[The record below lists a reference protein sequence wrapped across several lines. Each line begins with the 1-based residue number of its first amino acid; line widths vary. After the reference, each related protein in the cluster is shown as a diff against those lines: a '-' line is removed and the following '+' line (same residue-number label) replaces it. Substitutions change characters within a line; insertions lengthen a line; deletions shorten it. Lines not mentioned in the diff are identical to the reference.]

1 VAKIDA
7 GTYSL
12 QLTFENPG
20 GGVGIPGNG
29 HLGDEE
35 EGGCEEIEFEVA
47 VSPLSD
53 YSQIESGQG
62 TSGWCAPSAD
72 RVPTK
77 EDLGVIREGTRFGL
91 RDDDDD
97 DDDDVSPG
105 TLTLHRILP
114 PKQVQRGIAS
124 RSRAQCVIGTGPH
137 LVTKVDARSGLLH
150 A

>member
-1 VAKIDA
+1 MAKIDA

-20 GGVGIPGNG
+20 GGAGIPGN
-29 HLGDEE
+29 LGDDE

-53 YSQIESGQG
+53 YSQSESGQG

-97 DDDDVSPG
+97 DDDVSPG
-105 TLTLHRILP
+105 TLTLHPPTP
-114 PKQVQRGIAS
+114 PKQVQRGIVS
-124 RSRAQCVIGTGPH
+124 GSRAQCVIDTGPH
-137 LVTKVDARSGLLH
+137 LLTKVDVCSGVLY

>member
-1 VAKIDA
+1 MAKIDA

-20 GGVGIPGNG
+20 GGGGIPGN
-29 HLGDEE
+29 LGDKE

-53 YSQIESGQG
+53 YSQGESGQG

-72 RVPTK
+72 RVPAK

-91 RDDDDD
+91 LDDDG
-97 DDDDVSPG
+97 VAAPPG
-105 TLTLHRILP
+105 ILSLP
-114 PKQVQRGIAS
+114 QPLPSKQVQRGIVSGSHAL
-124 RSRAQCVIGTGPH
+124 CV
-137 LVTKVDARSGLLH
+137 VDT
-150 A
+150 